1 MTRLIKNKKGFTL
14 IELLAVIVLLAIV
27 GVVGAN
33 LIITRLNKGKVDTF
47 VNDYRDIVKEV
58 SAAQID
64 GLENCS
70 QDGNK
75 PSGAA
80 TTDNYI
86 KCSEKIDYATND
98 IDLTVTLDGD
108 MKTEVTVKA
117 NTNGTF
123 KKVDLTKYYCDST
136 NGTNGCDYT
145 TGGTKPNS
153 SKTKLPK
160 GAALTNKTTITGTFE

>member
-64 GLENCS
+64 GMTDCS
-70 QDGNK
+70 A
-75 PSGAA
+75 SGP
-80 TTDNYI
+80 T
-86 KCSEKIDYATND
+86 KCSDYIDYATND
-98 IDLTVTLDGD
+98 IDLTVAMDSNS
-108 MKTEVTVKA
+108 KTTVTAVA

-123 KKVDLTKYYCDST
+123 KKINLEKYYCSDET
-136 NGTNGCDYT
+136 
-145 TGGTKPNS
+145 S
-153 SKTKLPK
+153 SSSDGKCKASGESRTKLPK
-160 GAALTNKTTITGTFE
+160 GAALTGKTTITGTFE

>member
-1 MTRLIKNKKGFTL
+1 MKKIIKNKKGFTL

-70 QDGNK
+70 QDGTK
-75 PSGAA
+75 PTGSTG
-80 TTDNYI
+80 NCI

-108 MKTEVTVKA
+108 MKTKVTVKA

-123 KKVDLTKYYCDST
+123 KKVDLSKYYCDST
-136 NGTNGCDYT
+136 TGVNGCDYT
-145 TGGTKPNS
+145 AAGGTKPNS

-160 GAALTNKTTITGTFE
+160 GAELSGKQTIIGTFE